1 MLTEPNRL
9 KVTTMNRTV
18 PSSASFF
25 LFFGGF
31 GVVFFFIFLSIV
43 AISDLGP
50 LQYSVRA
57 PPAFKDS
64 IQYVTR
70 QDILITKQVT

>member
-25 LFFGGF
+25 LFFFFGGR
-31 GVVFFFIFLSIV
+31 GVIFLSIV

>member
-25 LFFGGF
+25 LFYFFFGG
-31 GVVFFFIFLSIV
+31 GVIFLSIV

>member
-25 LFFGGF
+25 LFLGLF
-31 GVVFFFIFLSIV
+31 VFFIFFSIV

>member
-25 LFFGGF
+25 LFLG
-31 GVVFFFIFLSIV
+31 FFFLSFFSIV

>member
-9 KVTTMNRTV
+9 KVTTMNGTV

-25 LFFGGF
+25 LFFGGVGF
-31 GVVFFFIFLSIV
+31 VFFIFLSIV

>member
-18 PSSASFF
+18 PPSASFS

-31 GVVFFFIFLSIV
+31 GFCFFIFLSIV

>member
-25 LFFGGF
+25 LFLGF
-31 GVVFFFIFLSIV
+31 CFVFIFFSIV
-43 AISDLGP
+43 AILDLGP

>member
-25 LFFGGF
+25 LFLGF
-31 GVVFFFIFLSIV
+31 VFFIFFSIV
-43 AISDLGP
+43 AILDLGP

>member
-18 PSSASFF
+18 PSIASFF
-25 LFFGGF
+25 LFLGF
-31 GVVFFFIFLSIV
+31 CFFFFIFFSIV
-43 AISDLGP
+43 AILDLGP

>member
-25 LFFGGF
+25 MFLEG
-31 GVVFFFIFLSIV
+31 FFIFFSIV

-64 IQYVTR
+64 IQFVTR

>member
-31 GVVFFFIFLSIV
+31 FLSFFSIV
-43 AISDLGP
+43 AILDLGP

>member
-18 PSSASFF
+18 PPSASFSLF
-25 LFFGGF
+25 FFGG
-31 GVVFFFIFLSIV
+31 GVIFLSIV

>member
-18 PSSASFF
+18 PSSASFS
-25 LFFGGF
+25 LFFLGGL
-31 GVVFFFIFLSIV
+31 GLFFFFLSIV